1 MQRVLLRVR
10 RMLFLL
16 LGVLAAFY
24 VGLCLLVF
32 FHQRSMVYPVPPGA
46 QEPRLPGAALLRIP
60 GPEGSTV
67 FALHVPAP
75 PGAPTV
81 VHFHG
86 NGEQLAD
93 SGWLALRFQEAG
105 LGFYAVEYPGYG
117 LAKGRGPTE
126 DGLYA
131 AAEAALKH
139 LEGLGVPREQVVLQG
154 QSLGSG
160 VAVEMARRGYG
171 ARLVLVSPYTSMMDM
186 GALLLPWLPVRL
198 LARERFDTVSK
209 APQVALPVLI
219 VHGTQDE
226 LIPVAMGQRLG
237 TVFPRAS
244 VFLVEGA
251 GHNDVYDRAPVL
263 QEVLRFVLA
272 R

>member
-1 MQRVLLRVR
+1 
-10 RMLFLL
+10 MLFILV
-16 LGVLAAFY
+16 GVLVAFY

-32 FHQRSMVYPVPPGA
+32 FNQRSMLYPVPPGA
-46 QEPRLPGAALLRIP
+46 REPRLHGATLLRVP

-75 PGAPTV
+75 AGAPTV

-93 SGWLALRFQEAG
+93 SGWLAQRFQEAG

-171 ARLVLVSPYTSMMDM
+171 ARLILVSPYTSMMDM
-186 GALLLPWLPVRL
+186 GAVLFPWLPVRL
-198 LARERFDTVSK
+198 LARDRFDTVSK
-209 APQVALPVLI
+209 APQVGLPVLI
-219 VHGTQDE
+219 IHGRQDE
-226 LIPVAMGQRLG
+226 LIPAAMGERLG

-244 VFLVEGA
+244 VFIVDGA

-263 QEVLRFVLA
+263 QEVMRFVLA

>member
-1 MQRVLLRVR
+1 
-10 RMLFLL
+10 MLFLL

-32 FHQRSMVYPVPPGA
+32 FNQRSMLYPVPPGA
-46 QEPRLPGAALLRIP
+46 REPRLHGAALLRLP

-75 PGAPTV
+75 EGAPTV

-93 SGWLALRFQEAG
+93 SGWLAQRFQEAG

-117 LAKGRGPTE
+117 LAKGKGPTE
-126 DGLYA
+126 EGLYA
-131 AAEAALKH
+131 AAEVALKH
-139 LEGLGVPREQVVLQG
+139 LHEGLRVPREQVVLQG

-171 ARLVLVSPYTSMMDM
+171 ARLILISPYTSMMDM
-186 GALLLPWLPVRL
+186 GAVLFPWLPVRL
-198 LARERFDTVSK
+198 LARDRFDSMSK
-209 APQVALPVLI
+209 APQVGLPVLI
-219 VHGTQDE
+219 IHGSRDE
-226 LIPVAMGQRLG
+226 LIPAAMGQRLG
-237 TVFPRAS
+237 IVFPQAS
-244 VFLVEGA
+244 VLLVEGA
-251 GHNDVYDRAPVL
+251 GHNDVVDRAAVL
-263 QEVLRFVLA
+263 QEVTQFA
-272 R
+272 RNVTR